1 MKSMKSMMNT
11 NRQVKKAGRRSFA
24 KKVLAMGLCMAMTAA
39 VFTGCG
45 NSDNSGDAA
54 ADGKTPITVISRE
67 DGSGTRGAF
76 TELMGI
82 LVDDVDNTTPN
93 AEVSQSTSVVMT
105 TVAGNKNSIGYVS
118 LGSLNDSVKA
128 VKVDG
133 TEATVENIKGGKYPV
148 ARPFEVVTNDK
159 LTDLSKDFIEY
170 ILSKEGQ
177 DIIAEEGYITTDDNA
192 APYETKKGIEGK
204 IVLAGSTSV
213 SPVMQKLAD
222 AYKAIYNGVT
232 IEIQQT
238 GSGAGITSTIE
249 GACDIGMSSRELK
262 DEELAEGIQETQ
274 IAMDG
279 IAVVVNN
286 ENTIDNLTS
295 EQIRQIFTGEI
306 TDWSQV
312 Q

>member
-1 MKSMKSMMNT
+1 MKKI
-11 NRQVKKAGRRSFA
+11 
-24 KKVLAMGLCMAMTAA
+24 LALTLCVVMAIA

-45 NSDNSGDAA
+45 NNN
-54 ADGKTPITVISRE
+54 ADSKTDGAPITVISRE

-82 LVDDVDNTTPN
+82 MVDDVDNTTTS
-93 AEVSQSTSVVMT
+93 AEISQSTSVVLT

-118 LGSLNDSVKA
+118 LGSLNDAVKA

-133 TEATVENIKGGKYPV
+133 VDATVENIKGGSYAV
-148 ARPFEVVTNDK
+148 SRPFLVVTNDK
-159 LTDLSKDFIEY
+159 LTDVSKDFIKF
-170 ILSKEGQ
+170 ILSKQGQ
-177 DIIAEEGYITTDDNA
+177 DIIAEEGYITIDDNA
-192 APYETKKGIEGK
+192 ADYETQKGISGK

-222 AYKAIYNGVT
+222 AYKAFYSDVT
-232 IEIQQT
+232 LEIQQT

-249 GACDIGMSSRELK
+249 GACDIGMSSRDLK
-262 DEELAEGIQETQ
+262 PEETAEGIEGIT

-286 ENTIDNLTS
+286 ENSVEDLTS
-295 EQIRQIFTGEI
+295 EQIRQIFTGEV

-312 Q
+312 K

>member
-1 MKSMKSMMNT
+1 MKKI
-11 NRQVKKAGRRSFA
+11 
-24 KKVLAMGLCMAMTAA
+24 LALTLCVVMAIA

-45 NSDNSGDAA
+45 NNN
-54 ADGKTPITVISRE
+54 ADSKTDGAPITVISRE

-82 LVDDVDNTTPN
+82 MVDDVDNTTTS
-93 AEVSQSTSVVMT
+93 AEISQSTSVVLT
-105 TVAGNKNSIGYVS
+105 TVAGNKNSIGYAS
-118 LGSLNDSVKA
+118 LGSLNDTVKA

-133 TEATVENIKGGKYPV
+133 VDATVENIKGGSYAV
-148 ARPFEVVTNDK
+148 SRPFLVVTNDK
-159 LTDLSKDFIEY
+159 LTDVSKDFIKF
-170 ILSKEGQ
+170 ILSKQGQ
-177 DIIAEEGYITTDDNA
+177 DIIAEEGYITIDDNA
-192 APYETKKGIEGK
+192 AEYETQKGISGK

-222 AYKAIYNGVT
+222 AYKAIYKDVT
-232 IEIQQT
+232 LEIQQT

-249 GACDIGMSSRELK
+249 GACDIGMSSRDLK
-262 DEELAEGIQETQ
+262 PEETAEGIEGIT

-286 ENTIDNLTS
+286 ENSVEDLTS
-295 EQIRQIFTGEI
+295 EQIRQIFTGEV

-312 Q
+312 K

>member
-1 MKSMKSMMNT
+1 MKKILT
-11 NRQVKKAGRRSFA
+11 
-24 KKVLAMGLCMAMTAA
+24 LAMCVIMALTA
-39 VFTGCG
+39 FTGCG
-45 NSDNSGDAA
+45 SSDSGADSGSGAA
-54 ADGKTPITVISRE
+54 ITVISRE

-82 LVDDVDNTTPN
+82 MVDDVDNTTTS
-93 AEVSQSTSVVMT
+93 AEISQSTSVVMT
-105 TVAGNKNSIGYVS
+105 TVAGNKNAIGYVS

-128 VKVDG
+128 IKVDG
-133 TEATVENIKGGKYPV
+133 VEATVENIKSGSYAV
-148 ARPFEVVTNDK
+148 SRPFIVVTNDK
-159 LTDLSKDFIEY
+159 LTDISKDFISF
-170 ILSKEGQ
+170 ILSKQGQ
-177 DIIAEEGYITTDDNA
+177 EIISEEGYITIDDNA
-192 APYETKKGIEGK
+192 AEYETKDGIEGK

-222 AYKAIYNGVT
+222 AYKELYSDVT

-262 DEELAEGIQETQ
+262 DEELAEGIEGTT

-279 IAVVVNN
+279 IAVVVNK
-286 ENTIDNLTS
+286 ENTVEDLTS
-295 EQIRQIFTGEI
+295 EQIRQIFTGEV

>member
-1 MKSMKSMMNT
+1 MEEMKMK
-11 NRQVKKAGRRSFA
+11 KI
-24 KKVLAMGLCMAMTAA
+24 LALALCVVMAAA

-45 NSDNSGDAA
+45 NNN
-54 ADGKTPITVISRE
+54 ADSKTDGAPITVISRE

-82 LVDDVDNTTPN
+82 MVDDVDNTTTS
-93 AEVSQSTSVVMT
+93 AEISQSTSVVLT

-118 LGSLNDSVKA
+118 LGSLNDTVKA

-133 TEATVENIKGGKYPV
+133 VDATVENIKGGSYAV
-148 ARPFEVVTNDK
+148 SRPFLVVTNDK
-159 LTDLSKDFIEY
+159 LTDVSKDFIKF
-170 ILSKEGQ
+170 ILSKQGQ
-177 DIIAEEGYITTDDNA
+177 DIIAEEGYITIDDNA
-192 APYETKKGIEGK
+192 ADYETQKGIKGK

-222 AYKAIYNGVT
+222 AYKAIYSDVT
-232 IEIQQT
+232 LEIQQT

-249 GACDIGMSSRELK
+249 GACDIGMSSRDLK
-262 DEELAEGIQETQ
+262 PEETAEGIEGTT

-286 ENTIDNLTS
+286 ENSVEDLTS
-295 EQIRQIFTGEI
+295 EQIRQIFTGEV

-312 Q
+312 K

>member
-1 MKSMKSMMNT
+1 MKKI
-11 NRQVKKAGRRSFA
+11 
-24 KKVLAMGLCMAMTAA
+24 LALTLCVVMAIA

-45 NSDNSGDAA
+45 NNN
-54 ADGKTPITVISRE
+54 ADSKTDGAPITVISRE

-82 LVDDVDNTTPN
+82 MVDDVDNTTTS
-93 AEVSQSTSVVMT
+93 AEISQSTSVVLT

-118 LGSLNDSVKA
+118 LGSLNDAVKA

-133 TEATVENIKGGKYPV
+133 VDATVENIKGGSYAV
-148 ARPFEVVTNDK
+148 SRPFLVVTNDK
-159 LTDLSKDFIEY
+159 LTDVSKDFIKF
-170 ILSKEGQ
+170 ILSKQGQ
-177 DIIAEEGYITTDDNA
+177 DIIAEEGYITIDDNA
-192 APYETKKGIEGK
+192 ADYETQKGISGK

-213 SPVMQKLAD
+213 SPIMQKLAD
-222 AYKAIYNGVT
+222 AYKAIYSDVT
-232 IEIQQT
+232 LEIQQT

-249 GACDIGMSSRELK
+249 GACDIGMSSRDLK
-262 DEELAEGIQETQ
+262 PEETAEGIEGIT

-286 ENTIDNLTS
+286 ENSVEDLTS
-295 EQIRQIFTGEI
+295 EQIRQIFTGEV

-312 Q
+312 K

>member
-1 MKSMKSMMNT
+1 MKKI
-11 NRQVKKAGRRSFA
+11 
-24 KKVLAMGLCMAMTAA
+24 LALTLCVVMAAA

-45 NSDNSGDAA
+45 SKNSNGE
-54 ADGKTPITVISRE
+54 ADGAPITVISRE

-82 LVDDVDNTTPN
+82 MVDDVDNTTTS
-93 AEVSQSTSVVMT
+93 AEISQSTSVVLT

-118 LGSLNDSVKA
+118 LGSLNDTVKA

-133 TEATVENIKGGKYPV
+133 VEATVENIKGGSYAV
-148 ARPFEVVTNDK
+148 SRPFLVVTNDK
-159 LTDLSKDFIEY
+159 LTDVSKDFIKF
-170 ILSKEGQ
+170 ILSKQGQ
-177 DIIAEEGYITTDDNA
+177 DIIAEEGYITIDDNA
-192 APYETKKGIEGK
+192 ADYETQKGISGK

-222 AYKAIYNGVT
+222 AYKAIYSDVT
-232 IEIQQT
+232 LEIQQT

-249 GACDIGMSSRELK
+249 GACDIGMSSRDLK
-262 DEELAEGIQETQ
+262 PEETAEGIEGTT

-286 ENTIDNLTS
+286 ENSVEDLTS
-295 EQIRQIFTGEI
+295 EQIRQIFTGEV

-312 Q
+312 K

>member
-1 MKSMKSMMNT
+1 MEEMKMK
-11 NRQVKKAGRRSFA
+11 KI
-24 KKVLAMGLCMAMTAA
+24 LALTLCVVMAIA

-45 NSDNSGDAA
+45 NNN
-54 ADGKTPITVISRE
+54 ADSKTDGAPITVISRE

-82 LVDDVDNTTPN
+82 MVDDVDNTTTS
-93 AEVSQSTSVVMT
+93 AEISQSTSVVLT

-118 LGSLNDSVKA
+118 LGSLNDTVKA

-133 TEATVENIKGGKYPV
+133 VDATVENIKGGSYAV
-148 ARPFEVVTNDK
+148 SRPFLVVTNDK
-159 LTDLSKDFIEY
+159 LTDVSKDFIKF
-170 ILSKEGQ
+170 ILSKQGQ
-177 DIIAEEGYITTDDNA
+177 DIIAEEGYITIDDNA
-192 APYETKKGIEGK
+192 ADYETQKGIKGK

-222 AYKAIYNGVT
+222 AYKAIYSDVT
-232 IEIQQT
+232 LEIQQT

-249 GACDIGMSSRELK
+249 GACDIGMSSRDLK
-262 DEELAEGIQETQ
+262 PEETAEDIEGIT

-286 ENTIDNLTS
+286 ENSVEDLTS
-295 EQIRQIFTGEI
+295 EQIRQIFTGEV

-312 Q
+312 K

>member
-1 MKSMKSMMNT
+1 MKKI
-11 NRQVKKAGRRSFA
+11 
-24 KKVLAMGLCMAMTAA
+24 LALTLCVVMAIA

-45 NSDNSGDAA
+45 NNN
-54 ADGKTPITVISRE
+54 ADSKTDGAPITVISRE

-82 LVDDVDNTTPN
+82 MVDDVDNTTTS
-93 AEVSQSTSVVMT
+93 AEISQSTSVVLT

-118 LGSLNDSVKA
+118 LGSLNDAVKA

-133 TEATVENIKGGKYPV
+133 VDATVENIKGGSY
-148 ARPFEVVTNDK
+148 AASRPFLVVTNDK
-159 LTDLSKDFIEY
+159 LTDVSKDFIKF
-170 ILSKEGQ
+170 ILSKQGQ
-177 DIIAEEGYITTDDNA
+177 DIIAEEGYITIDDNA
-192 APYETKKGIEGK
+192 ADYETQKGISGK

-222 AYKAIYNGVT
+222 AYKAIYSDVT
-232 IEIQQT
+232 LEIQQT

-249 GACDIGMSSRELK
+249 GACDIGMSSRDLK
-262 DEELAEGIQETQ
+262 PEETAEGIEGIT

-286 ENTIDNLTS
+286 ENSVEDLTS
-295 EQIRQIFTGEI
+295 EQIRQIFTGEV

-312 Q
+312 K

>member
-1 MKSMKSMMNT
+1 MKKI
-11 NRQVKKAGRRSFA
+11 
-24 KKVLAMGLCMAMTAA
+24 LALTLCVVMAAA

-45 NSDNSGDAA
+45 NNN
-54 ADGKTPITVISRE
+54 ADSKTDGAPITVISRE

-82 LVDDVDNTTPN
+82 MVDDVDNTTTS
-93 AEVSQSTSVVMT
+93 AEISQSTSVVLT

-118 LGSLNDSVKA
+118 LGSLNDTVKA

-133 TEATVENIKGGKYPV
+133 VDATVENIKGGSYAV
-148 ARPFEVVTNDK
+148 SRPFLVVTNDK
-159 LTDLSKDFIEY
+159 LTDVSKDFIKF
-170 ILSKEGQ
+170 ILSKQGQ
-177 DIIAEEGYITTDDNA
+177 DIIAEEGYITIDDNA
-192 APYETKKGIEGK
+192 ADYETQKGIKGK

-222 AYKAIYNGVT
+222 AYKAIYSDVT
-232 IEIQQT
+232 LEIQQT

-249 GACDIGMSSRELK
+249 GACDIGMSSRDLK
-262 DEELAEGIQETQ
+262 PEETAEGIEGIT

-286 ENTIDNLTS
+286 ENSVEDLTS
-295 EQIRQIFTGEI
+295 EQIRQIFTGEV

-312 Q
+312 K

>member
-1 MKSMKSMMNT
+1 MKKI
-11 NRQVKKAGRRSFA
+11 
-24 KKVLAMGLCMAMTAA
+24 LALTLCVVMAIA
-39 VFTGCG
+39 VFTGCR
-45 NSDNSGDAA
+45 NNN
-54 ADGKTPITVISRE
+54 ADSKTDGAPITVISRE

-82 LVDDVDNTTPN
+82 MVDDVDNTTTS
-93 AEVSQSTSVVMT
+93 AEISQSTSVVLT

-118 LGSLNDSVKA
+118 LGSLNDTVKA

-133 TEATVENIKGGKYPV
+133 VDATVENIKGGSYAV
-148 ARPFEVVTNDK
+148 SRPFLVVTNDK
-159 LTDLSKDFIEY
+159 LTDVSKDFIKF
-170 ILSKEGQ
+170 ILSKQGQ
-177 DIIAEEGYITTDDNA
+177 DIIAEEGYITIDDNA
-192 APYETKKGIEGK
+192 ADYEIQKGIKGK

-222 AYKAIYNGVT
+222 AYKAIYSDVT
-232 IEIQQT
+232 LEIQQT

-249 GACDIGMSSRELK
+249 GACDIGMSSRDLK
-262 DEELAEGIQETQ
+262 PEETAEGIEGTT

-286 ENTIDNLTS
+286 ENSVEDLTS
-295 EQIRQIFTGEI
+295 EQIRQIFTGEV

-312 Q
+312 K

>member
-1 MKSMKSMMNT
+1 MEETKMKKI
-11 NRQVKKAGRRSFA
+11 
-24 KKVLAMGLCMAMTAA
+24 LALTLCVVMAAA

-45 NSDNSGDAA
+45 NNN
-54 ADGKTPITVISRE
+54 ADSKTDGAPITVISRE

-82 LVDDVDNTTPN
+82 MVDDVDNTTTS
-93 AEVSQSTSVVMT
+93 AEISQSTSVVLT

-118 LGSLNDSVKA
+118 LGSLNDTVKA

-133 TEATVENIKGGKYPV
+133 VDATVENIKGGSYAV
-148 ARPFEVVTNDK
+148 SRPFLVVTNDK
-159 LTDLSKDFIEY
+159 LTDVSKDFIKF
-170 ILSKEGQ
+170 ILSKQGQ
-177 DIIAEEGYITTDDNA
+177 DIIAEEGYITIDDNA
-192 APYETKKGIEGK
+192 ADYETQKGISGK

-222 AYKAIYNGVT
+222 AYKAIYSDVT
-232 IEIQQT
+232 LEIQQT

-249 GACDIGMSSRELK
+249 GACDIGMSSRDLK
-262 DEELAEGIQETQ
+262 PEETAEGIEGTT

-286 ENTIDNLTS
+286 ENSVEDLTS
-295 EQIRQIFTGEI
+295 EQIRQIFTGEV

-312 Q
+312 K